1 MSKEFDVYLSRL
13 PQRVTDNIFLQW
25 RSKYQQD
32 DLLLD
37 TEDLESS
44 LSINPVGLPSRHS
57 ETARFTSPLVYNQV
71 MRESILCSY
80 KSIAIL
86 RSIIRDLSN
95 GQQTYSDVSAYLAN
109 MLLGRAICLLLG
121 VWFSPCKI
129 NGDYYLIDLFFKKPT
144 GYETRAFNLKN
155 FRMNHEVLWKLFINL
170 IKNTQGTYITP
181 QISSFINSINPS
193 DFASHRNHLQ
203 YSYHNWTFNDLIKD
217 DEVECS
223 WFTDYQFNL
232 ALDFQNFTS
241 HANKLMLL
249 ELLGLFI
256 NLFSSIA
263 VMPEQKEHLQVF
275 QASLDNYK
283 QWI

>member
-1 MSKEFDVYLSRL
+1 MSKDLDVYLTRL

-25 RSKYQQD
+25 KTKYQQD
-32 DLLLD
+32 DALLE
-37 TEDLESS
+37 TEDLENS
-44 LSINPVGLPSRHS
+44 LIINSVGLPSRQS
-57 ETARFTSPLVYNQV
+57 ETAKFTSPLVYNQV
-71 MRESILCSY
+71 MRESILCAY

-86 RSIIRDLSN
+86 RSIIRDLSS
-95 GQQTYSDVSAYLAN
+95 GQQTYPDVSAYLAN

-129 NGDYYLIDLFFKKPT
+129 NNDYYLIDLFFKKPT
-144 GYETRAFNLKN
+144 GYETRAFNLKS

-170 IKNTQGTYITP
+170 MKNTQGTYITP
-181 QISSFINSINPS
+181 QITSFINSIKPS

-203 YSYHNWTFNDLIKD
+203 YSYHNWTFDDLIND
-217 DEVECS
+217 DEVDCS

-249 ELLGLFI
+249 ELLSFFI
-256 NLFSSIA
+256 DLFSSIA
-263 VMPEQKEHLQVF
+263 VMPEQKIHLEVF
-275 QASLDNYK
+275 KDSLSNYK